1 MGTVSGIQGVWCGF
15 EKGGARE
22 QVGSFRARMNAVF
35 TMYRPGGSGASFSL
49 AARGSVWR
57 GSDHSMTNV
66 FPPTVLEQSVLTLT
80 PALLTQVIDYGES
93 TVSEVSE
100 VSDNTYMHF
109 VTHIDGRFS
118 PQLAL
123 AKTSRRSWT

>member
-1 MGTVSGIQGVWCGF
+1 MVLR
-15 EKGGARE
+15 KGE

-66 FPPTVLEQSVLTLT
+66 LSSSRPRVGGAVSSGKLQTRKQGREVNGSSQPGRCAPITL
-80 PALLTQVIDYGES
+80 
-93 TVSEVSE
+93 
-100 VSDNTYMHF
+100 
-109 VTHIDGRFS
+109 
-118 PQLAL
+118 
-123 AKTSRRSWT
+123 

>member
-1 MGTVSGIQGVWCGF
+1 MVLR
-15 EKGGARE
+15 KGE

-66 FPPTVLEQSVLTLT
+66 FPPTRGRSRLKREAANSKART
-80 PALLTQVIDYGES
+80 S
-93 TVSEVSE
+93 HSSE
-100 VSDNTYMHF
+100 
-109 VTHIDGRFS
+109 R
-118 PQLAL
+118 
-123 AKTSRRSWT
+123 K